1 MICCYF
7 GSLKNLKGIKYNIII
22 LEFIMKWF
30 YVIMLI
36 KNLVVLFM
44 LNSVFMMINLMI
56 EICMVIVVV

>member
-7 GSLKNLKGIKYNIII
+7 WNLKNLKVIKYNIII
-22 LEFIMKWF
+22 LEFIMNWF

-44 LNSVFMMINLMI
+44 LKFVFMMINLMI

>member
-1 MICCYF
+1 MICCLF

-44 LNSVFMMINLMI
+44 LKFVFMMINLMI

>member
-7 GSLKNLKGIKYNIII
+7 GSLKSLKGIKYNIII

-44 LNSVFMMINLMI
+44 LKFVFMMINLMI

>member
-7 GSLKNLKGIKYNIII
+7 GSLKNLKEIKYNIII
-22 LEFIMKWF
+22 LEFILKWF
-30 YVIMLI
+30 YVIILI

-44 LNSVFMMINLMI
+44 LKFVFMMINLMI